1 MLKPNFIKNHN
12 FINILLKKRELSN
25 TFREKLI
32 EQLNILNNINPN
44 ETEENQKT
52 YIRDFLS
59 NTFNYTINTSG
70 NIDWAIFNESNKV
83 EVIIEVKRIKND
95 AEMITKDNF
104 LKTAFYE
111 TILYFMREREQGNI
125 NLKHIIITNIHN
137 WFIFDAT
144 EYERIFWSNKKF
156 RKSFLDWHNKKTLN
170 NKTEFFYYEIA
181 KPYCESINNSRK
193 VSLFETDNEL
203 IDFTSFNTKE
213 LAFSNSDRNINNI
226 YKLLSSDTLLKDFS
240 PNDGNSLNRNF
251 YDELLYLLGLEEQ
264 KNKGKKRIVRIEK
277 DRQNGSFFE
286 NIYSKLYRYNKLST
300 NEDDNFNKVIS
311 LIIVWLNRILFLKLF
326 ENQLTGFSKNEKFAF
341 LKKDFIKDFDE
352 LDKLFFDVLSKKH
365 KDRYDDIKKK
375 YNFIPY
381 LNSSL
386 FEESDEEKKLILIS
400 QLDSTSKIKFYKNT
414 VLKDSNGKKLIGE
427 SSLIDYLYDF
437 LNAYSFG
444 SLNNTNTVEEQHKE
458 LINSSVLGLI
468 FEKINGYKDGSFYT
482 PSYITTYM
490 AKNTLEKLVIDRFN
504 KIKKWNCKNLD
515 DLYDKIEDKN
525 EANYIIDGLKIC
537 DTAVGSGHYLVSM
550 LNEIIRLKSELGIL
564 LDKNGKR
571 IRDYKILI
579 ENDDLA
585 IKTIDNEYFTYQ
597 KPKTITENHIVQ
609 ETIFLEKQKIIE
621 NCLFG
626 VDINPN
632 SVNIC
637 RLRLW
642 IELLKHTYYTEDS
655 SFEYLHTLPN
665 IDINIKVGNS
675 LLSKFPL
682 TDNEKIPKALK
693 EKVEKYKEIVKEYKN
708 TNDKAIKHEIK
719 SKIIDMKN
727 EFIIDLKNNSKNI
740 VNLKKLLNGH
750 TTQNE
755 VKKGYIQQF
764 GYDGLTKDLIFKY
777 ATDTSNSLFDLNSLM
792 SKEQLKEA
800 KKIKK
805 EMLKDINR
813 LYKDTQKAEN
823 DKLYENSF
831 EWRFE
836 FPEILD
842 AESKFIGFDIIIGN
856 PPYIM
861 EDDNKEA
868 FMGLSE
874 HECYQGKTDIWHL
887 FTGTG
892 LSLLSKGGLLSF
904 IAKNQWL
911 DSKSASNM
919 RKVIYRDS
927 SILSIINFG
936 SNMIFDEAQQQ
947 TMIFLLKKDNDNSQH
962 NIDYISFDDI
972 VSKEQI
978 SERLINSIY
987 EIDDNCVKKEIPK
1000 EYDELENLK
1009 FSNENSE
1016 LLLEK
1021 IDSFENFKFNEKKEI
1036 TQGIIGGK
1044 DEYFTIKN
1052 DEIYDYLDSEISYLK
1067 NFHTTT
1073 ERYYTPKSNE
1083 SIFYLTKHNFND
1095 IDAHPNLFNKLSVH
1109 QEYLKNRREV
1119 LKNSISWFHIWWARD
1134 KKFFESGDKI
1144 IWAKRTKG
1152 KSFTFTEMS
1161 FYGSA
1166 NLFFIKS
1173 ERISLKYITA
1183 LLNSKLMYFY
1193 MQERLKHTGDLL
1205 QIDKNQFMKIPLF
1218 APKEVTDFDRI
1229 VDKIIEY
1236 KKNSINTSKL
1246 EYLINKKIYRLYGL
1260 TEDEINI
1267 IEECNNKICK
1277 P

>member
-170 NKTEFFYYEIA
+170 NKTEFFYYEIV

-213 LAFSNSDRNINNI
+213 LVFSNSDRNINNI

-414 VLKDSNGKKLIGE
+414 VLKDSNGKKLTGE

-708 TNDKAIKHEIK
+708 TNDKAIKYEIK

-750 TTQNE
+750 TTQKE

-777 ATDTSNSLFDLNSLM
+777 ATDTSNSLFELNSLM

-887 FTGTG
+887 FAGTG
-892 LSLLSKGGLLSF
+892 LSLLSKDGLLSF

-947 TMIFLLKKDNDNSQH
+947 TMIFLLKKDKDNSQH
-962 NIDYISFDDI
+962 NINYISFDDI

-978 SERLINSIY
+978 SERIINSIY

-1000 EYDELENLK
+1000 EYDELKNLK
-1009 FSNENSE
+1009 FSNEKSE

-1052 DEIYDYLDSEISYLK
+1052 DEIYNYIDSEISYLK

-1083 SIFYLTKHNFND
+1083 SIFYLTKHNFYD

-1119 LKNSISWFHIWWARD
+1119 LKDSISWFHIWWARD

-1152 KSFTFTEMS
+1152 KSFTFTDMS

-1205 QIDKNQFMKIPLF
+1205 QIDKNQFMKIPLY
-1218 APKEVTDFDRI
+1218 APKETTNFDRI

-1236 KKNSINTSKL
+1236 KKNNINTSKL
-1246 EYLINKKIYRLYGL
+1246 ECLIDKKIYKLYGL
-1260 TEDEINI
+1260 TEDDINI